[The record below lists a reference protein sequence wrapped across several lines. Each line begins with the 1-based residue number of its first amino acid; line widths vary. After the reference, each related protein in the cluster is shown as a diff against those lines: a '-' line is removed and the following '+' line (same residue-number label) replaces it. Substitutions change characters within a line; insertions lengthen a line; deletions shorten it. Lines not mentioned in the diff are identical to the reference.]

1 MYEVFLN
8 DRKII
13 IAGED
18 EQPLVYTQA
27 NRELISDQHSFLR
40 KIMGFLA
47 GENDEII
54 VVGDLSQSWQNFQ
67 RIFRLL
73 PAAGGIVHKNKEFL
87 FIYRRGK
94 WDLPKGK
101 IDRDES
107 PEEAALREVTEE
119 TGLTD
124 LFIERFYTSTWH
136 IYQSYYKGTEGV
148 WILKETKWYSMRYTG
163 DGPLIP
169 ETGEDIE
176 EVRWIP
182 QEGLNEVLANTYSSL
197 KELIISLGVN
207 K

>member
-18 EQPLVYTQA
+18 EQSFIYPQA
-27 NRELISDQHSFLR
+27 NRELISDQHSFLG

-54 VVGDLSQSWQNFQ
+54 IIGDSSQLWKEFKL
-67 RIFRLL
+67 IFRLL
-73 PAAGGIVHKNKEFL
+73 PAAGGIVHRNKEFL
-87 FIYRRGK
+87 FIYRLGK

-107 PEEAALREVTEE
+107 PEVAALREVTEE
-119 TGLTD
+119 TGLTN
-124 LFIERFYTSTWH
+124 LFIDGIFPSTWH
-136 IYQSYYKGTEGV
+136 IYQSHYKGNEGT
-148 WILKETKWYSMRYTG
+148 WILKETKWFSMRYTG

-176 EVRWIP
+176 EVRWFARNEIT
-182 QEGLNEVLANTYSSL
+182 EVLANTYSSL
-197 KELIISLGVN
+197 KGLIGSLV
-207 K
+207 

>member
-13 IAGED
+13 IAGGD
-18 EQPLVYTQA
+18 EQSLVYPQA
-27 NRELISDQHSFLR
+27 NRELISDQHSFLG

-54 VVGDLSQSWQNFQ
+54 IIGDSSQLWKEFKL
-67 RIFRLL
+67 IFRLL
-73 PAAGGIVHKNKEFL
+73 PAAGGIVHRNKEFL
-87 FIYRRGK
+87 FIYRLGK

-107 PEEAALREVTEE
+107 PEVAALREVTEE
-119 TGLTD
+119 TGLTN
-124 LFIERFYTSTWH
+124 LFIDGIFPSTWH
-136 IYQSYYKGTEGV
+136 IYQSHYKGNEGT
-148 WILKETKWYSMRYTG
+148 WILKETKWFSMRYTG

-176 EVRWIP
+176 EVRWFARNEIT
-182 QEGLNEVLANTYSSL
+182 EVLANTYSSL
-197 KELIISLGVN
+197 KGLIGSLV
-207 K
+207 